1 MRTEA
6 TDNEWKQLYELA
18 ARFQEQKPWEWLTPK
33 DLFAVSFFLG
43 DSLETA
49 YLSISGNEGYSY
61 GVSIYLGISGLN
73 NWFGLWEGETLEIDP
88 EYLLAEQ
95 NDISMV
101 LTDEENVPPEQ
112 TDILTQLGLQ
122 FEADKWIYFERH
134 EPGYFPYPLN
144 QSEVQYAIHCLTG
157 LLEALTQYPKQL
169 PQEYQPMLPLQQF
182 QFPSFEIPD
191 SKQSWIL
198 QNTKQ
203 TKQVWEMDYCP
214 FSKRQTKEGYEKPV
228 RPWTFFLAN
237 RTERLPITHS
247 LVLPKDAPD
256 TPSRR
261 LIETMLEHGR
271 PRELLVP
278 NALVRSYVADLCGI
292 CGIQLTIRD
301 TPYCWKHLAE
311 LEKDCQATNDDPL
324 DEDTEFWAKFSFQ
337 EQELQNR
344 QQKIQAV
351 KDFFGQGSLPS
362 EEYKSIE
369 KSIETAWCNREWKDL
384 VLESTRSQLIRLLST
399 SDWSFP
405 ETASKEEL
413 ADLYMKRI
421 KATLSLFGYLLDRQ
435 ARNALSMLY
444 NDIHADDIAPNHTAV
459 YYQNLGLSVE
469 LKQRGWPIKDFYY
482 SAKQILMLFDRSFI
496 DIGFLTRERD
506 WILVLKLFP
515 ELDSLLKQELR
526 W

>member
-169 PQEYQPMLPLQQF
+169 PQEYQ
-182 QFPSFEIPD
+182 I
-191 SKQSWIL
+191 
-198 QNTKQ
+198 
-203 TKQVWEMDYCP
+203 
-214 FSKRQTKEGYEKPV
+214 
-228 RPWTFFLAN
+228 
-237 RTERLPITHS
+237 
-247 LVLPKDAPD
+247 
-256 TPSRR
+256 
-261 LIETMLEHGR
+261 GR
-271 PRELLVP
+271 AHV
-278 NALVRSYVADLCGI
+278 
-292 CGIQLTIRD
+292 
-301 TPYCWKHLAE
+301 
-311 LEKDCQATNDDPL
+311 
-324 DEDTEFWAKFSFQ
+324 
-337 EQELQNR
+337 
-344 QQKIQAV
+344 
-351 KDFFGQGSLPS
+351 
-362 EEYKSIE
+362 
-369 KSIETAWCNREWKDL
+369 
-384 VLESTRSQLIRLLST
+384 
-399 SDWSFP
+399 
-405 ETASKEEL
+405 
-413 ADLYMKRI
+413 
-421 KATLSLFGYLLDRQ
+421 
-435 ARNALSMLY
+435 
-444 NDIHADDIAPNHTAV
+444 
-459 YYQNLGLSVE
+459 
-469 LKQRGWPIKDFYY
+469 
-482 SAKQILMLFDRSFI
+482 
-496 DIGFLTRERD
+496 
-506 WILVLKLFP
+506 
-515 ELDSLLKQELR
+515 
-526 W
+526 